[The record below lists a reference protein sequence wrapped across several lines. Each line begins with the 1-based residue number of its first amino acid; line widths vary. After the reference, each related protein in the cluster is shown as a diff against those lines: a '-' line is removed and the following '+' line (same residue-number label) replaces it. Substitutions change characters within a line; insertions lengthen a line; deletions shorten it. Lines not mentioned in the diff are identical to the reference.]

1 LVGAGLGSDVAL
13 VTDGRFSGGSHGILV
28 GHVVPEAQLGGPL
41 AYLVE
46 GDRVVLDFAAGRLDA
61 DIAEQDYERRR
72 RAWSAPPE
80 VARGVLARY
89 ARTVADAADGCVTDS
104 V

>member
-1 LVGAGLGSDVAL
+1 LS
-13 VTDGRFSGGSHGILV
+13 
-28 GHVVPEAQLGGPL
+28 
-41 AYLVE
+41 
-46 GDRVVLDFAAGRLDA
+46 LDFAAGRLDA